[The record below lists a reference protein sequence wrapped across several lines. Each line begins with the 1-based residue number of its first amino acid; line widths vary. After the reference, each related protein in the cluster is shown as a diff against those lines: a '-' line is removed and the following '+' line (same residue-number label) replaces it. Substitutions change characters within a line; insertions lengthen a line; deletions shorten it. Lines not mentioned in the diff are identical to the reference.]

1 MKYTVWVRGAKVTDC
16 HVDRDTA
23 DEMLMSYL
31 DQGYDEKDVW
41 IDEVITIVE

>member
-1 MKYTVWVRGAKVTDC
+1 MKYIVGVGETAVTEIP
-16 HVDRDTA
+16 VDRDTA

-41 IDEVITIVE
+41 IDEVITKES